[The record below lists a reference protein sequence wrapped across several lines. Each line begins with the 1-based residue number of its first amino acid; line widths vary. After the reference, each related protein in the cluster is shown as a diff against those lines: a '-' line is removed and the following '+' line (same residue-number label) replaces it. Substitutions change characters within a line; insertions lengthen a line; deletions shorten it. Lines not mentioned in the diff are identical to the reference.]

1 MTAAYRSDPVHRSL
15 RFELFPGVVQI
26 KKHDHSSLSIK
37 AGKSDQANLD
47 RDAHVVMEEVQHQ
60 ELKNAPTN
68 EKGAR
73 LCSKVRSEVRWDTT
87 GWAAAGDPDD

>member
-1 MTAAYRSDPVHRSL
+1 L

-26 KKHDHSSLSIK
+26 KKHDHSSLGIK

-87 GWAAAGDPDD
+87 GWAAARDPDD